1 MEQTESATIE
11 KIDVAPPSK
20 WKVIFKND
28 DITPMG
34 FVVQVLNEVFQI
46 DNDKAVLI
54 MLEVHH
60 KGSAVVGI
68 YYKAIAETRQQTAL
82 EMAKKMGY
90 PLQIVIEKE

>member
-1 MEQTESATIE
+1 MEQTESVIIE
-11 KIDVAPPSK
+11 KEEFSEPSK

-34 FVVQVLNEVFQI
+34 FVVQVLNEVFQL
-46 DNDKAVLI
+46 DQDKAVLI

-60 KGSAVVGI
+60 KGSAVIGT
-68 YYKAIAETRQQTAL
+68 YYKSIAEMRQQTAL

-90 PLQIVIEKE
+90 PLQIVIERD